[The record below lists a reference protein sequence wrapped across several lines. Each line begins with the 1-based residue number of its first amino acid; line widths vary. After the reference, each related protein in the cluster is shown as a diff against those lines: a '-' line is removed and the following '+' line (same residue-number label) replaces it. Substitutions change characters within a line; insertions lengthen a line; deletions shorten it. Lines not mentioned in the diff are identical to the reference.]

1 MGQRAWPC
9 GQCAR
14 CRSDTVATMTDTS
27 EPAQL
32 AALDIFLPSPPP
44 DPQQQ
49 EAFLDEAAALALEGH
64 PITVYLQDED
74 AWAFEECEPVREL
87 LDSAGPSVLPVTLL
101 GPDIVVSS
109 VYPSTAQMMRFTEA
123 GGEPRERRSAA
134 ASACGTGGAPMP
146 TERSEE
152 HTSELPSRGHL
163 VCRLL

>member
-1 MGQRAWPC
+1 
-9 GQCAR
+9 
-14 CRSDTVATMTDTS
+14 MTDTS

-101 GPDIVVSS
+101 GPDIVVRS
-109 VYPSTAQMMRFTEA
+109 VYPRSEEMMRFTEA
-123 GGEPRERRSAA
+123 GGEPRKPRSGAA
-134 ASACGTGGAPMP
+134 RGCGNAGAPLRP
-146 TERSEE
+146 E
-152 HTSELPSRGHL
+152 G
-163 VCRLL
+163 

>member
-1 MGQRAWPC
+1 
-9 GQCAR
+9 
-14 CRSDTVATMTDTS
+14 MTDTS

-64 PITVYLQDED
+64 PITVYLQDEY

-109 VYPSTAQMMRFTEA
+109 VYP
-123 GGEPRERRSAA
+123 RSEE
-134 ASACGTGGAPMP
+134 M
-146 TERSEE
+146 RSEE
-152 HTSELPSRGHL
+152 HTSELQ
-163 VCRLL
+163 

>member
-1 MGQRAWPC
+1 
-9 GQCAR
+9 
-14 CRSDTVATMTDTS
+14 MTDTS

-87 LDSAGPSVLPVTLL
+87 LDSAGPSVLPVTL
-101 GPDIVVSS
+101 
-109 VYPSTAQMMRFTEA
+109 
-123 GGEPRERRSAA
+123 
-134 ASACGTGGAPMP
+134 
-146 TERSEE
+146 RSEE
-152 HTSELPSRGHL
+152 RRVGKECRTN
-163 VCRLL
+163 VCPDEDTKL